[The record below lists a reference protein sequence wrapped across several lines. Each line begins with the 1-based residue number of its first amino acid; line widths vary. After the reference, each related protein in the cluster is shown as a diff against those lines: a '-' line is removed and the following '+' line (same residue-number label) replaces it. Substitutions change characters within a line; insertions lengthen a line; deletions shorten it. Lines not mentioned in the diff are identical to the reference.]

1 MKKQFLHSV
10 IIVLAVLHLMSCDD
24 SIKKQKVESVEFEK
38 TELALFVGQSENLVF
53 TTTPKDAEITDVVW
67 YVSDEEVVSVS
78 QDGKATGLSEGTA
91 SVTVNVDGVE
101 ATCNITVSEKPS
113 EPVEI
118 ESIEIDSDDFELF
131 VGGQKSLNVI
141 IRPEGA
147 VATNIIWTSSN
158 VDVATV
164 QNGLVTAIS
173 EGSVKISV
181 SVGELTD
188 DCNLTVMEQSTEP
201 TEIELNKRSIVLEK
215 GNTFQLEPTL
225 NGGASSE
232 VVFQYSTDNSQIAT
246 VSETGL
252 ISALTPGETRIRVKV
267 ESLGLEATCTVGVTD
282 GSSIKSEWK
291 KYELFDV
298 EGYGKGIVVNVT
310 YNTITVMA
318 LEYGRNLQ
326 WAKDPSVYVG
336 NNADKKAYDAAD
348 GIQLTAM
355 IGEKA
360 EQYPGNFPA
369 YDWVRSLGEYWYL
382 PSPKELKQYCDHFGR
397 KDLNPILEEMG
408 IEPLPDTIWSSV
420 ETNRTPY
427 TDAGFLEY
435 DSSWMVVENSKTGV
449 HDCIALMKLKYK

>member
-1 MKKQFLHSV
+1 
-10 IIVLAVLHLMSCDD
+10 MSCDD

-38 TELALFVGQSENLVF
+38 TELALFVGHSEKLVF
-53 TTTPKDAEITDVVW
+53 TTTPNDAEIKNVVW
-67 YVSDEEVVSVS
+67 RVSDEEVVSVN
-78 QDGKATGLSEGTA
+78 QDGMATGLSEGIA
-91 SVTVNVDGVE
+91 SVTVSVDGVE
-101 ATCNITVSEKPS
+101 ATCNVTVSDEAQ
-113 EPVEI
+113 VEI

-131 VGGQKSLNVI
+131 VGGQKALNVI
-141 IRPEGA
+141 IKPEGA
-147 VATNIIWTSSN
+147 VADLIWASDDES
-158 VDVATV
+158 VATV
-164 QNGLVTAIS
+164 RNGLVTAIS

-181 SVGELTD
+181 SAGELTD
-188 DCNLTVMEQSTEP
+188 DCLLTVKEQSGEP
-201 TEIELNKRSIVLEK
+201 TEIVLNKRSIVLEK

-282 GSSIKSEWK
+282 PSSIKSEWK

-298 EGYGKGIVVNVT
+298 AGYGKGIVVNVT

-348 GIQLTAM
+348 GMQLTAM

-382 PSPKELKQYCDHFGR
+382 PSPKELKQYYDHFGR
-397 KDLNPILEEMG
+397 KELNPILEEMG

-420 ETNRTPY
+420 ETNRIPY